1 MITLIRH
8 EPSEVA
14 PLTNTC
20 MMSPAE
26 SFLQVSAASGALV
39 FTFAPNL
46 LFMVPKDFDLALC
59 RTASYRTHNNICHT
73 TK

>member
-1 MITLIRH
+1 MSTLTRH
-8 EPSEVA
+8 EQSEAV

-39 FTFAPNL
+39 LQPAEEGLVPNL
-46 LFMVPKDFDLALC
+46 NSF
-59 RTASYRTHNNICHT
+59 
-73 TK
+73 